1 MSKDADMAHVAR
13 IEKQALMAMAKEV
26 RQTSDPEEIARLL
39 EDPSWIATTA
49 AYANGKLLVMLIR
62 IA

>member
-1 MSKDADMAHVAR
+1 MGAAVT
-13 IEKQALMAMAKEV
+13 KQALLLQAKEV

-49 AYANGKLLVMLIR
+49 AYANGNLLVMLIR